1 MAKNIMILTSS
12 PRKHGNTNTVTRWVI
27 EAAAA
32 AGAEIDCIDVANLKH
47 KVNGC
52 IACYGCQQSDKYE
65 CVIEDETAEL
75 LKRMLDYDTLVFAT
89 PVYFFGPNA
98 QLKLVLDR
106 MLSHVKFDPETGE
119 PILAAQGGAIGL
131 IATAGGEA
139 NDGLNLTDQLFKTVA
154 QFGHSNYLSLLV
166 PKSPNNP
173 QDLADN
179 AGLKEKALDFG
190 KSLAAD

>member
-1 MAKNIMILTSS
+1 MAKKIMILTSS
-12 PRKHGNTNTVTRWVI
+12 PRKNGNTNTVTQWVI

-52 IACYGCQQSDKYE
+52 IACLGCQQSDKYE

-106 MLSHVKFDPETGE
+106 MLSHVKFDSETGE
-119 PILAAQGGAIGL
+119 PILAAQGGTVGL
-131 IATAGGEA
+131 IATAGGEV
-139 NDGLNLTDQLFKTVA
+139 NDGLNLTDQTFKTLA
-154 QFGHSNYLSLLV
+154 QFGHSKYLSLLI
-166 PKSPNNP
+166 PKAPNKP
-173 QDLADN
+173 QDLAEN
-179 AGLKEKALDFG
+179 AELKEKALDFG